1 MGENLF
7 AVEDTLTKVLW
18 VIGVS
23 PYNGMTK
30 IYDIWIRAVVR
41 SEKAE
46 EIPGLNPEV
55 YPNIQFTRTV
65 GNNPKDFSDE
75 KWKKI
80 IERLFEKQGVRVPD
94 DFSLKRHQ
102 EVSVV
107 VKQLEEEQFRGE
119 VKIPKEYVGEN
130 PQYSIESIY

>member
-1 MGENLF
+1 LF
-7 AVEDTLTKVLW
+7 ALADTLTKVLW
-18 VIGVS
+18 VIGSS
-23 PYNGMTK
+23 PYNGMSK
-30 IYDIWIRAVVR
+30 IHDIWIRAIVE

-55 YPNIQFTRTV
+55 FPNIQFTRTV
-65 GNNPKDFSDE
+65 DRNPEEFSDE

-80 IERLFEKQGVRVPD
+80 IERLFEKQGVRVPE
-94 DFSLKRHQ
+94 DFSLERHQ

-107 VKQLEEEQFRGE
+107 VKQLEDEQFRGE

-130 PQYSIESIY
+130 PIYSIKSIY

>member
-1 MGENLF
+1 LF
-7 AVEDTLTKVLW
+7 AVADTLTKVLL

-23 PYNGMTK
+23 PYNGMSK
-30 IYDIWIRAVVR
+30 IYDIWVRAVVK

-46 EIPGLNPEV
+46 KIPGLNPEV
-55 YPNIQFTRTV
+55 FPNIQFTRKV
-65 GNNPKDFSDE
+65 DRNPEDFSE
-75 KWKKI
+75 KKWKKI

-94 DFSLKRHQ
+94 KFSLKRHQ

>member
-1 MGENLF
+1 MESHPI
-7 AVEDTLTKVLW
+7 
-18 VIGVS
+18 IGMS
-23 PYNGMTK
+23 K
-30 IYDIWIRAVVR
+30 IYDIWVRAVVE

-55 YPNIQFTRTV
+55 FPNIQFTRTV
-65 GNNPKDFSDE
+65 DRNPEDFSDE

-94 DFSLKRHQ
+94 DFSLERHQ
-102 EVSVV
+102 KVSVV
-107 VKQLEEEQFRGE
+107 VKQLEEEQFRGK